1 MTGQPCVLAI
11 WAGRR
16 DAITPEVVADFQASK
31 RYGMERIREI
41 AEAASV
47 KLDLPAK
54 ALERYLIDNI
64 DFDLDE
70 ENLAGLSLYY
80 EKAAAAG
87 LIPGNRPIEFAGVPV
102 QTTAR
107 RGA

>member
-1 MTGQPCVLAI
+1 
-11 WAGRR
+11 
-16 DAITPEVVADFQASK
+16 
-31 RYGMERIREI
+31 MERIREI

-70 ENLAGLSLYY
+70 ENLAGLRLYY

-87 LIPGNRPIEFAGVPV
+87 LIPGNRPIEFASMPA
-102 QTTAR
+102 QTTVR